1 MKFTKILALA
11 VASLMLALV
20 LVSCGGGNAGF
31 EVNVKITTND
41 AANPT
46 LFDGPVT
53 VGGDGSVL
61 AAIEAACEAEGLYI
75 EFNSAGDAVEAIE
88 DYATKKNDDGTV
100 SYWYSVVD
108 RKDANGDDILEAG
121 QKLEYIYGTSESK
134 NVNFIVYVDDEPVID
149 EVVPEG
155 LLENIIDVACDG
167 SYSVAE
173 DGKTIDDIGDW
184 ETKED
189 GGFSYY
195 WVYKLDGKKVAKYNV
210 EEDEIYGGSVVE
222 FYYEA
227 EEIEE

>member
-11 VASLMLALV
+11 VASVMLALV
-20 LVSCGGGNAGF
+20 LVSCGGGKGNF

-46 LFDGPVT
+46 LFNGPVT

-75 EFNSAGDAVEAIE
+75 EFNGAGDAVEAIE
-88 DYATKKNDDGTV
+88 DYATRKNDDGTV

-108 RKDANGDDILEAG
+108 KKDANGGDILTEG
-121 QKLEYIYGTSESK
+121 QNLEYIYGTSEPTT
-134 NVNFIVYVDDEPVID
+134 VNFIVYVDDEAVID

-155 LLENIIDVACDG
+155 LLENIIDAACDG
-167 SYSVAE
+167 NYDLTD
-173 DGKTIDDIGDW
+173 DGKNIDDIGDW

-195 WVYKLDGKKVAKYNV
+195 WTYKLDGKTVKSYNV
-210 EEDEIYGGSVVE
+210 QDDEIYGGSVVE

-227 EEIEE
+227 DEIEE